1 MDDFQKAHKFP
12 VIPLSIKYRNCQS
25 ERIFE
30 KDIEILWQIY
40 YAKYKEFRTNV
51 LAWRWKRRGYIM
63 NDEETRKELHELID
77 QIKDVE
83 TISFIYKIVVR
94 LVD

>member
-1 MDDFQKAHKFP
+1 MF
-12 VIPLSIKYRNCQS
+12 VIVKGKNYTKTFVRFAQLIRKRISAIIK
-25 ERIFE
+25 I
-30 KDIEILWQIY
+30 
-40 YAKYKEFRTNV
+40 RTNV
-51 LAWRWKRRGYIM
+51 LASGGVHM

-77 QIKDVE
+77 QIKDAE

>member
-1 MDDFQKAHKFP
+1 MSHIWDKSKNSVSFP
-12 VIPLSIKYRNCQS
+12 VRKCFYKKRKNYTKTFVRIAQLIQTLISAIIK
-25 ERIFE
+25 
-30 KDIEILWQIY
+30 K
-40 YAKYKEFRTNV
+40 RTNV
-51 LAWRWKRRGYIM
+51 LVNGGVHM

-77 QIKDVE
+77 QIKDAE